1 MRFGTKVKILAMVLA
16 GGKGE
21 RLYPLTQ
28 HRTKPA
34 VHFGGIYRLIDFV
47 LSNLV
52 NSGIYSIYVLTQYKA
67 QSLLRHLQ
75 HGWVSTYPMNSFFI
89 LPVPAQ
95 MRVRETWY
103 LGTADAVYQN
113 IYLIKQFKPDLVAI
127 FGADHVYFMDIRQMI
142 DFHLKKGADV
152 TVATIPFPIAECRR
166 FGVVAVKEDW
176 QVLEFQEKVPN
187 PKPIPGNPQEGLV
200 SMGNYIFNTE
210 VLLEELEIDAADLS
224 SSHDFGKDI
233 LPRICNT
240 RLVFAYDF
248 RQNKVPGI
256 EGQNV
261 YWRDVG
267 TIAAYYEANIDLK
280 NPLPKLNLYNPQWP
294 VRSVKYH
301 DPPAKVVIDAQ
312 GRIGHLEN
320 SLIAGGS
327 IVSGG
332 WVRDSII
339 GRNVFVSSGALVED
353 SIIIGDVVIEEGAQ
367 VRRAIID
374 EGNVIGQGEQIGYDL
389 NKDAER
395 FYLDPDLEI
404 VVVRKK
410 IENRTL

>member
-1 MRFGTKVKILAMVLA
+1 
-16 GGKGE
+16 
-21 RLYPLTQ
+21 
-28 HRTKPA
+28 
-34 VHFGGIYRLIDFV
+34 
-47 LSNLV
+47 
-52 NSGIYSIYVLTQYKA
+52 
-67 QSLLRHLQ
+67 
-75 HGWVSTYPMNSFFI
+75 
-89 LPVPAQ
+89 
-95 MRVRETWY
+95 
-103 LGTADAVYQN
+103 
-113 IYLIKQFKPDLVAI
+113 
-127 FGADHVYFMDIRQMI
+127 YFMDIRQMI

-210 VLLEELEIDAADLS
+210 VLLEELEIDAADLN

-339 GRNVFVSSGALVED
+339 GRNVFVSSGAVVED
-353 SIIIGDVVIEEGAQ
+353 SIIIGNVIIEEGAQ